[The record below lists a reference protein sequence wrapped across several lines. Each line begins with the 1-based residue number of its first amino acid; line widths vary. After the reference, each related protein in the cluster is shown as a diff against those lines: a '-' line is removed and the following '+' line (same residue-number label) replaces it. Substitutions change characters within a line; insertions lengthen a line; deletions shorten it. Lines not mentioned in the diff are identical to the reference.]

1 MKSKDHE
8 SYNFFQINL
17 IILNG
22 KTIQM
27 PYSNSLVKLIVFEV
41 NTLCSFELL
50 VKDAKSG
57 NDVRRF
63 EAVSTVDLRGRVG
76 RVQRFAKESSL

>member
-1 MKSKDHE
+1 MKSKDHK
-8 SYNFFQINL
+8 SYTFFQINL
-17 IILNG
+17 FILNG
-22 KTIQM
+22 KIQM

-76 RVQRFAKESSL
+76 RVQGFAKESSL

>member
-8 SYNFFQINL
+8 SYTFFQINL
-17 IILNG
+17 FILNG
-22 KTIQM
+22 KIQM

-50 VKDAKSG
+50 VEDAKSG

-76 RVQRFAKESSL
+76 RVQGFAKESSL